1 MTMTTTDTLRRL
13 PISSEDF
20 LCLKGAVADR
30 DRNLRLTLL
39 QTDIGED
46 FIVVEVSRPPLF
58 PGFPTEADA
67 IIAHVIRGERGWM
80 VHHPEDGPL
89 YEFATL
95 RGVAAFLGGEVKPE
109 DASSQRVLIANQVG
123 KATVERARL
132 LARRCPR

>member
-1 MTMTTTDTLRRL
+1 M
-13 PISSEDF
+13 
-20 LCLKGAVADR
+20 DR

-95 RGVAAFLGGEVKPE
+95 RGVAAFLGGEVKPRMRQ
-109 DASSQRVLIANQVG
+109 ASG
-123 KATVERARL
+123 D
-132 LARRCPR
+132 